1 MKKVIVISFILSI
14 LLLSNIS
21 ALGMNTYD
29 VEKSKLTAIENE
41 KGNIVSFKMIFLF
54 GRINSLNMTQDE
66 DEFYIE
72 MYAIKLTE
80 ISIEINR
87 YGDKQFSFEIITWRN
102 NMHTIMSF
110 GGSDIK
116 TRGIFKDNFIC
127 GFIIIN
133 YRDLYG

>member
-29 VEKSKLTAIENE
+29 VEMPKLTALENE

-87 YGDKQFSFEIITWRN
+87 YGDKQFSFEIITWRHN
-102 NMHTIMSF
+102 IHSIMSF
-110 GGSDIK
+110 GGKDIK

-133 YRDLYG
+133 YRDLYS

>member
-1 MKKVIVISFILSI
+1 VLVITF
-14 LLLSNIS
+14 S
-21 ALGMNTYD
+21 ALVNLREYGG
-29 VEKSKLTAIENE
+29 EKSKLTAIENE
-41 KGNIVSFKMIFLF
+41 KGNIVSFKIIFLF
-54 GRINSLNMTQDE
+54 GRLNSLNMTQDE
-66 DEFYIE
+66 DELDIE
-72 MYAIKLTE
+72 MHAIKLTE

-87 YGDKQFSFEIITWRN
+87 YGDKQFSFEIITFRD
-102 NMHTIMSF
+102 MVYIMGL